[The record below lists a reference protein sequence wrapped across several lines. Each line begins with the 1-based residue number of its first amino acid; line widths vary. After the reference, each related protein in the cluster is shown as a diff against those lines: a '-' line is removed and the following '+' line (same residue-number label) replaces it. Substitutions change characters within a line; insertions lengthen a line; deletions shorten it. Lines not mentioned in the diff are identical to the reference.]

1 MKENKRI
8 SVSLVIILIAILLAV
23 ATFLTSVYYKVSG
36 SNTPNKVTSMIEM
49 IYHRDK
55 KVEDSIKFQKKIDSL
70 VMEIN
75 RLNSI
80 KTRHDTISIP
90 KYIVLKDTLK

>member
-8 SVSLVIILIAILLAV
+8 SVSLVILLIIILLII

-36 SNTPNKVTSMIEM
+36 TSTPSKVTSMLEL
-49 IYHRDK
+49 IYHKDK

-70 VMEIN
+70 VIEID
-75 RLNSI
+75 RLKSTPV
-80 KTRHDTISIP
+80 KHDTIIMP
-90 KYIVLKDTLK
+90 KYLIKKDTLK